1 MNEINFEIQDI
12 EKINLSMDVGIKE
25 IYPPIENLEVT
36 PTKEQQVFN
45 HENSYGYDNVT
56 VNPIPEE
63 YIIPDG
69 TLEVA
74 ENGDVDVTNFKLAR
88 VGVYTP
94 PNLQD
99 KIITITESGIQNI
112 TADEGYD
119 GLNSVKIIS
128 SDIEQIVSDELPSE
142 YTRLQYLKSTGK
154 QYIDTRL
161 IPTNNTGFKL
171 KFSTENKNTNSTGSF
186 GTMFGVRYNY
196 AKNGFQLSTFSLGGW
211 GVLNGSFF
219 YGTDFVDDT
228 SARYDPYFYEP
239 NTIQTVSLRDGIFT
253 RATGEEI
260 NVLPPDLVINE
271 SLLLYALKET
281 SRDVVD
287 EKAKMSLYECE
298 FYEGDRVIRHFI
310 PAKRNSDSEYGL
322 YCTITKQF
330 YTNSGSGSFSGV
342 EI

>member
-1 MNEINFEIQDI
+1 MNEINFEIKDI
-12 EKINLSMDVGIKE
+12 EKIDLSMDVGVKE

-36 PTKEQQVFN
+36 PKKEKQEFK
-45 HENSYGYDNVT
+45 HEYSYGYDKVV
-56 VNPIPEE
+56 VNSIPNE
-63 YIIPDG
+63 YIIPSG
-69 TLEVA
+69 TLSVT
-74 ENGDVDVTNFKLAR
+74 ENKTYDVTEYSKVNASVHL
-88 VGVYTP
+88 V

-99 KIITITESGIQNI
+99 KIITITEPGIQNI

-128 SDIEQIVSDELPSE
+128 SVSGQIVSDELPSE

-281 SRDVVD
+281 SSDVID